1 MATFA
6 GNKPTIM
13 KRIVYFLVALVAM
26 SACGNKT
33 QQAPA
38 DADSTVVNEVADTL
52 NTAEAVVK
60 QVNAVYDYWNEWRQ
74 NYDENKP
81 TVDDLFGSKE
91 WKRVREEVAAIDRE
105 CECGGFFDF
114 GDEGPLDPWTY
125 DCYEG
130 AVSANDI
137 EAKLL
142 PDGTAEVKFLVKDA
156 VTIKGRPIRWIMC
169 VEDGQWRV
177 ANIFFVNDDNMD
189 IIENMRAYVDAMKQ
203 QNNAANTSESP
214 QPESELSKYAE

>member
-1 MATFA
+1 
-6 GNKPTIM
+6 M
-13 KRIVYFLVALVAM
+13 KRIVYFLVALMAM

-38 DADSTVVNEVADTL
+38 DADSTVVNELADTL

-60 QVNAVYDYWNEWRQ
+60 QVNAVYDYWNELREH
-74 NYDENKP
+74 YDENKP

-91 WKRVREEVAAIDRE
+91 WKRVRNEVAAIDRE

-137 EAKLL
+137 EVELL
-142 PDGTAEVKFLVKDA
+142 SDGTADVHFLVKDA
-156 VTIKGRPIRWIMC
+156 VTTKGRPIRWTMC
-169 VEDGQWRV
+169 MEDGQWRV

-189 IIENMRAYVDAMKQ
+189 ILMNMRAYVDAMKQ
-203 QNNAANTSESP
+203 QNNPAATTSE
-214 QPESELSKYAE
+214 PESEFSKYAE

>member
-1 MATFA
+1 
-6 GNKPTIM
+6 M
-13 KRIVYFLVALVAM
+13 KRIVYFLVALLAM

-38 DADSTVVNEVADTL
+38 DADSTAVSEVAPDTL
-52 NTAEAVVK
+52 NTVEAVVK
-60 QVNAVYDYWNEWRQ
+60 QVNAVYDYWNELRQ
-74 NYDENKP
+74 NYDEKKP

-91 WKRVREEVAAIDRE
+91 WKRVRDEVAAIDRE

-137 EAKLL
+137 KAKLL
-142 PDGTAEVKFLVKDA
+142 PDGTAEVNFLVKDA
-156 VTIKGRPIRWIMC
+156 VTIKGRPIRWIMR

-177 ANIFFVNDDNMD
+177 DNIFFVKDDNMD
-189 IIENMRAYVDAMKQ
+189 ILMNMRAYVDGNKQ
-203 QNNAANTSESP
+203 QNASEDKAADNSE
-214 QPESELSKYAE
+214 PESELSKYAE

>member
-1 MATFA
+1 M
-6 GNKPTIM
+6 
-13 KRIVYFLVALVAM
+13 AM

-38 DADSTVVNEVADTL
+38 DTDSTAVSEVAPDTL
-52 NTAEAVVK
+52 NTVEAVVK
-60 QVNAVYDYWNEWRQ
+60 QVNAVYDYWNELRQ
-74 NYDENKP
+74 NYDEKKP

-91 WKRVREEVAAIDRE
+91 WKRVRDEVAAIDRE

-137 EAKLL
+137 EANLL

-156 VTIKGRPIRWIMC
+156 VTLKGRPIRWTMR

-177 ANIFFVNDDNMD
+177 DNIFFVKDDNMD
-189 IIENMRAYVDAMKQ
+189 ILMNMRAYAESMKQ
-203 QNNAANTSESP
+203 QNTSDNNPEPESP
-214 QPESELSKYAE
+214 QPESEFSKYAE

>member
-1 MATFA
+1 
-6 GNKPTIM
+6 M
-13 KRIVYFLVALVAM
+13 KRIVYFLVALLAM

-38 DADSTVVNEVADTL
+38 DADSTAVSEVAPDTL
-52 NTAEAVVK
+52 NTVEAVVK
-60 QVNAVYDYWNEWRQ
+60 QVNAVYDYWNELRQ
-74 NYDENKP
+74 NYDESKP

-91 WKRVREEVAAIDRE
+91 WKRVRDEVAAIDRE

-137 EAKLL
+137 KAKLL
-142 PDGTAEVKFLVKDA
+142 PDGTAEVNFLVKDA
-156 VTIKGRPIRWIMC
+156 VTIKGRPIRWIMR

-177 ANIFFVNDDNMD
+177 DNIFFVKDDNMD
-189 IIENMRAYVDAMKQ
+189 ILMNMRAYVDGNKQ
-203 QNNAANTSESP
+203 QSASEDKAADKPE
-214 QPESELSKYAE
+214 PESELSKYAE

>member
-1 MATFA
+1 
-6 GNKPTIM
+6 M
-13 KRIVYFLVALVAM
+13 KRIVYFLVALMAM

-38 DADSTVVNEVADTL
+38 DTDSTAVNEVADSL
-52 NTAEAVVK
+52 NTVEAVVK
-60 QVNAVYDYWNEWRQ
+60 QVNAVYDYWNELRQ
-74 NYDENKP
+74 NYDESKP

-130 AVSANDI
+130 TVSANDI

-156 VTIKGRPIRWIMC
+156 VTIKGRPIRWTMC
-169 VEDGQWRV
+169 VEDGQWCV
-177 ANIFFVNDDNMD
+177 SNIIFVNDNNMD
-189 IIENMRAYVDAMKQ
+189 IIENMRAYAESMKQ
-203 QNNAANTSESP
+203 QNASATTSDSPEPESP
-214 QPESELSKYAE
+214 LPESEFSKYAE